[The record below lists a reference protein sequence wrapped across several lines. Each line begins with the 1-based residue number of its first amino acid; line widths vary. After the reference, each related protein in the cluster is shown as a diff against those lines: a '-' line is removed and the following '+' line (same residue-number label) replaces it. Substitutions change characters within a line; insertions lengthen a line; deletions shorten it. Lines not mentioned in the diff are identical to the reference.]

1 MKTRC
6 VALSCL
12 VVATLLAGCSK
23 REGAPESQVA
33 ARVNDDEITVHQ
45 VQAVL
50 QRQPRLAQ
58 EFPEQAAAKALDIL
72 VEQQIAVQA
81 AKSQGID
88 KDPAVVQAVEAARR
102 EVIARAYQDRIADKA
117 TGPSTD
123 EIDRYYDANP
133 GLFARRS
140 VYTLQEIHVATP
152 DAAQLGRLQAA
163 MAAAKGAAD
172 LESRLGAADMRFR
185 SRVFVQ
191 APEDMPMAIVARVAA
206 TEVGQAIILPQTG
219 SMRVIYVLHAQ
230 PAPVDRRL
238 ATPAIESFLMAE
250 RKRRLVADSMKPVRE
265 AARIDYVGSF
275 ARAASAPA
283 SAAAR

>member
-1 MKTRC
+1 MKTRS
-6 VALSCL
+6 VALLCL
-12 VVATLLAGCSK
+12 VTAVLIAGCSK
-23 REGAPESQVA
+23 REGAAESQVA

-50 QRQPRLAQ
+50 QRQQRLVQ

-81 AKSQGID
+81 ARAEGID
-88 KDPAVVQAVEAARR
+88 TDPAVVQAVEAARR
-102 EVIARAYQDRIADKA
+102 EVIARAYQDRVADKA
-117 TGPSTD
+117 TGPSSD

-133 GLFARRS
+133 GLFAKRN
-140 VYTLQEIHVATP
+140 VYTLQEFHVATP
-152 DAAQLGRLQAA
+152 DASQVERMQAA

-172 LESRLGAADMRFR
+172 LEARLSAAGVRFR

-191 APEDMPMAIVARVAA
+191 APEDMPMAIVSKVAA
-206 TEVGQAIILPQTG
+206 TEVGQAITLPQAA
-219 SMRVIYVLHAQ
+219 SMRVVYVLHAQ

-238 ATPAIESFLMAE
+238 ASPAIESFLMSE

-265 AARIDYVGSF
+265 AARIEYVGNF
-275 ARAASAPA
+275 ARAASARA

>member
-1 MKTRC
+1 MKTRS
-6 VALSCL
+6 VALACL
-12 VVATLLAGCSK
+12 AAAALLAGCGK
-23 REGAPESQVA
+23 REGAAESQVA

-81 AKSQGID
+81 ARAEGID

-102 EVIARAYQDRIADKA
+102 EVIARAYQDRVADKA
-117 TGPSTD
+117 TGPSSD
-123 EIDRYYDANP
+123 EIDRYYEGNP
-133 GLFARRS
+133 GLFAKRN
-140 VYTLQEIHVATP
+140 VYTLQEFHVATP
-152 DAAQLGRLQAA
+152 DAAQAERLQAA

-172 LESRLGAADMRFR
+172 FESRLGAAGMRYR

-191 APEDMPMAIVARVAA
+191 APEDMPMAIVAKVAA
-206 TEVGQAIILPQTG
+206 TEVGQSITLPQPG
-219 SMRVIYVLHAQ
+219 SMRVVYVLHAQ

-238 ATPAIESFLMAE
+238 ATPAIESFLMSE
-250 RKRRLVADSMKPVRE
+250 RKRRLVADNMKPVRE
-265 AARIDYVGSF
+265 AARIEYVGNF